1 MKNKKYMMVLGAV
14 VLMASCHKS
23 LDLKPTNDI
32 TADVVYSSPEGYKQ
46 AFVKVYASFALTG
59 GGGSGSS
66 DLGGIDAGT
75 SDFLRLYWN
84 VQELASDEAACAWVQ
99 DPGISDLNHMTWNE
113 NNVLLKGLYT
123 RSLYQITVANEFL
136 RESTDEKLSS
146 RNITG
151 ADAEEIRAYR
161 TEARFLRA
169 YQYWVLMDLFG
180 NPPFITEAD
189 AISKVPPR
197 QIPRAELFAYV
208 ESELLAIESQMME
221 PHQNEYG
228 RADKA
233 AAWLLLAKLYL
244 NAEVYLGE
252 GNGKYGEAITY
263 SNRVIESGYTL
274 EPTYA
279 NLFLADNDQYR
290 NEIILSINYDAVK
303 SQNFGGTTF
312 LINSSTNSAMDPAS
326 LGIPN
331 GGWSGNRAKASLV
344 DKFDDLT
351 GATDSRA
358 MFYGENP
365 IIQDISLFDQ
375 GIAVMK
381 FKNVDRNGTAAPSN
395 DGTQCSVDFPLFRLA
410 DAYLI
415 YAEAV
420 LRGGQGGDMA
430 TAVAYVNE
438 LRGRAFGN
446 TNGNVSSIT
455 LDFIL
460 DERLREFYWEAH
472 RRTDLIRFGK
482 YTGNAYVWPF
492 KGGAQEGISV
502 EAYRTIFPL
511 PASDVIANPNLDQNN
526 GYIN

>member
-1 MKNKKYMMVLGAV
+1 MIGAV
-14 VLMASCHKS
+14 LVMASCHKS

-32 TADVVYSSPEGYKQ
+32 TADIVYNSPEGYKQ
-46 AFVKVYASFALTG
+46 AFAKVYASYALTG

-99 DPGISDLNHMTWNE
+99 DPGIPDLNYMTWNE

-136 RESTDEKLSS
+136 RESTDEKLGS

-151 ADAEEIRAYR
+151 ADAEAIRGYR
-161 TEARFLRA
+161 LEARFLRA

-180 NPPFITEAD
+180 NPPFVTETD
-189 AISKVPPR
+189 VISKVPPR
-197 QIPRAELFAYV
+197 QISRAELFSYL
-208 ESELLAIESQMME
+208 ESELLDIERGMME

-244 NAEVYLGE
+244 NAEVYLGA
-252 GNGKYGEAITY
+252 GNGKYADAVTY
-263 SNRVIESGYTL
+263 SNRVIQSGYTL
-274 EPTYA
+274 EPNYA
-279 NLFLADNDQYR
+279 HLFLADNDQRR

-312 LINSSTNSAMDPAS
+312 LVNSSTSAAMDPAS
-326 LGIPN
+326 FGIPG
-331 GGWSGNRAKASLV
+331 GGWGGNRARASLV

-358 MFYGENP
+358 MFYGTNP
-365 IIQDISLFDQ
+365 GIQDISIFDQ

-381 FKNVDRNGTAAPSN
+381 FKNVDRNGTTAPSN

-430 TAVAYVNE
+430 TAIGYVNA
-438 LRGRAFGN
+438 LRERAYGN
-446 TNGNVSSIT
+446 TNGNVSTIT

-482 YTGNAYVWPF
+482 YTDGSYLWPY
-492 KGGAQEGISV
+492 KGGAQEGIAV
-502 EAYRTIFPL
+502 ESYRTIFPL
-511 PASDVIANPNLDQNN
+511 PASDVIANPNLEQNA
-526 GYIN
+526 GYIK